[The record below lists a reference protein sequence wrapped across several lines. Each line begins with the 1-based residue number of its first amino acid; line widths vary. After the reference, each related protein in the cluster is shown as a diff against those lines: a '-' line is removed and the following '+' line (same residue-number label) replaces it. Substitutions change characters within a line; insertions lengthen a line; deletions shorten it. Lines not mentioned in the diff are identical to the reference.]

1 LLFLGLQKGKKEFR
15 ISKNRFIRINEN
27 IRFSPLL
34 VIDEEGNKLGEISNA
49 EAISLAKEKGLDLV
63 EINSTSRPPVCKI
76 MDFGRYKYELA
87 KKDKE
92 NKAKQKETG
101 LKEIRLTANIGDHD
115 IEYKAK
121 QARELFDKG
130 FKIKVSMRL
139 RGRENAFVGNAI
151 NVFDRFSQ
159 ASGLIYESR
168 PGKLGNMLNAM
179 VKGIREESNE
189 SEKED

>member
-1 LLFLGLQKGKKEFR
+1 MT
-15 ISKNRFIRINEN
+15 
-27 IRFSPLL
+27 
-34 VIDEEGNKLGEISNA
+34 NA
-49 EAISLAKEKGLDLV
+49 EALSLAKEKGLDLV
-63 EINSTSRPPVCKI
+63 EINPSGRPPVCKI

-92 NKAKQKETG
+92 NKSKQKETG

-115 IEYKAK
+115 IDYKAK

-151 NVFDRFSQ
+151 SVFEKFSEV
-159 ASGLIYESR
+159 SGLSFESR
-168 PGKLGNMLNAM
+168 PSKMGNTLNAM
-179 VKGIREESNE
+179 VSGLNAV
-189 SEKED
+189 KEQPKAE